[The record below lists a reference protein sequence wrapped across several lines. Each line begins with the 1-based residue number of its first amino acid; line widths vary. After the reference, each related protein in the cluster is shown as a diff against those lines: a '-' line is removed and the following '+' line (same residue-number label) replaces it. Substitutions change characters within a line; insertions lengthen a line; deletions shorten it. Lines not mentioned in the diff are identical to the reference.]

1 MGFLDRLLGRSK
13 KTDDQM
19 MGDSSMQGGDSS
31 MQSEEMPQQGMGDD
45 APSGTEGMGDAGHE
59 SAPDQPGQGDHM

>member
-19 MGDSSMQGGDSS
+19 MGDSSMQGSDSS
-31 MQSEEMPQQGMGDD
+31 MQSEGMPQQGMGDD
-45 APSGTEGMGDAGHE
+45 TSSSTEGMGGAGHE
-59 SAPDQPGQGDHM
+59 NAPDPPAQSDNM